1 MVSSIGRL
9 LCGCL
14 AAACNV
20 SRNSNACATA
30 GPAPP
35 PLNGNAGLLPLAV
48 AVALAT
54 TSSNA
59 LAQEAP
65 PDPPVNRITS
75 TASFLAGAC
84 TGLVAHE
91 GGHLLFDVVFDAD
104 PTLKRVE
111 FHGLPFFA
119 LTHRNELSPRRE
131 FAVSSAGFW
140 VQHATNEWILTAT
153 PTLRDE
159 RAPFRKGLLAFNVI
173 TSLAYS
179 GAAFARTGPYERD
192 TRGMADSARVDE
204 PWIGALIL
212 GPAVMDAWR
221 YFDPDAKW
229 AVWVSRALKISGVL
243 LILR

>member
-1 MVSSIGRL
+1 
-9 LCGCL
+9 
-14 AAACNV
+14 
-20 SRNSNACATA
+20 
-30 GPAPP
+30 
-35 PLNGNAGLLPLAV
+35 
-48 AVALAT
+48 
-54 TSSNA
+54 
-59 LAQEAP
+59 
-65 PDPPVNRITS
+65 VNRITA
-75 TASFLAGAC
+75 TASFLAGAF

-91 GGHLLFDVVFDAD
+91 GGHLLFDVVFGAD

-111 FHGLPFFA
+111 FHGIPFFA

-140 VQHATNEWILTAT
+140 VQHATSEWILTAT

-159 RAPFRKGLLAFNVI
+159 RAPFRKGMLAFNVI
-173 TSLAYS
+173 TSVAYS
-179 GAAFARTGPYERD
+179 GAAFARTGPHERD

-229 AVWVSRALKISGVL
+229 AVWVSRAMKVGGVL

>member
-1 MVSSIGRL
+1 V
-9 LCGCL
+9 
-14 AAACNV
+14 
-20 SRNSNACATA
+20 
-30 GPAPP
+30 
-35 PLNGNAGLLPLAV
+35 LLPIAV
-48 AVALAT
+48 AVALVLRPA
-54 TSSNA
+54 A
-59 LAQEAP
+59 AIAQEAP
-65 PDPPVNRITS
+65 PDPPVNRFTA
-75 TASFLAGAC
+75 TASFLAGAL

-91 GGHLLFDVVFDAD
+91 GGHLLFDVIFDAD

-111 FHGLPFFA
+111 FHDIPFFA

-159 RAPFRKGLLAFNVI
+159 HAPFRKGMLAFNVI
-173 TSLAYS
+173 TSIAYS

-192 TRGMADSARVDE
+192 TRGMADAARVDE
-204 PWIGALIL
+204 PWIGVLIL

-229 AVWVSRALKISGVL
+229 AVWVSRAMKIGGVV